1 MTDGTMTLRT
11 THEHA
16 ATVAAAIAPDNT
28 EEMETTERDGVIH
41 TTIER
46 STTGG
51 LRATATDYIANL
63 QVADA
68 VASHANQLQQT
79 HQ

>member
-1 MTDGTMTLRT
+1 MIDRTMTLRT

-16 ATVAAAIAPDNT
+16 ETVAAAISPDNT
-28 EEMETTERDGVIH
+28 EEMETTVQEGAIH

-46 STTGG
+46 PTTGG

-68 VASHANQLQQT
+68 VASHASQSQQT

>member
-1 MTDGTMTLRT
+1 MTLRT
-11 THEHA
+11 THERA
-16 ATVAAAIAPDNT
+16 EIVAAAITPDNT
-28 EEMETTERDGVIH
+28 DEMETTVQEGVIR

-46 STTGG
+46 PTTGG

-68 VASHANQLQQT
+68 VASHANQSQQT

>member
-1 MTDGTMTLRT
+1 MTNRTMTLRT
-11 THEHA
+11 THENA
-16 ATVAAAIAPDNT
+16 ATVAGAISPDNT
-28 EEMETTERDGVIH
+28 AEMETTVRDGVIH

-63 QVADA
+63 EVAEA
-68 VASHANQLQQT
+68 VASHANHIQQT